1 MKDLSNLTAEELQ
14 AELDRRNQEKSEDRR
29 AYKELVNQELVQ
41 IIEPLKVV
49 EMHLRESKLYVFESL
64 KTLLDLKS
72 KAYDVKD
79 TQQSHTFSD
88 DKGNTITYG
97 FRIID
102 GWDDT
107 VTAGIDKVREF
118 LQSLA
123 KDEDSSKLVQ
133 GINRLLKKDAKG
145 NLKASRV
152 IELTKWAEEIN
163 NPTFTDAVN
172 IIRQSYKPQRSAFF
186 IDASYTD
193 AQGKK
198 VNIPLSISAVDFPE
212 GTDIEALF
220 PVHEDYNQK
229 TNKNELSTDK
239 K

>member
-1 MKDLSNLTAEELQ
+1 MNLSNLTAEELQ

-41 IIEPLKVV
+41 IIEPLRVAEK
-49 EMHLRESKLYVFESL
+49 HLREVKLYVFESL
-64 KTLLDLKS
+64 KNLLDLKS
-72 KAYDVKD
+72 KAYDVKS

-118 LQSLA
+118 ISSLA
-123 KDEDSSKLVQ
+123 KDEATGKLIHAVNQ
-133 GINRLLKKDAKG
+133 LLKKDAKG

-152 IELTKWAEEIN
+152 LELTKLAEEFN
-163 NPTFTDAVN
+163 DPNFTDAVN

-193 AQGKK
+193 KQGKK

-212 GTDIEALF
+212 GTNTEDLF
-220 PVHEDYNQK
+220 PVHENYNKQ
-229 TNKNELSTDK
+229 
-239 K
+239 

>member
-1 MKDLSNLTAEELQ
+1 MKDLSQLTAEELQ
-14 AELDRRNQEKSEDRR
+14 AELDRRNQEKAEDRKV
-29 AYKELVNQELVQ
+29 YKEIVSQELPQ
-41 IIEPLKVV
+41 IVASLRALSQTISKV
-49 EMHLRESKLYVFESL
+49 KLFAFENL
-64 KTLLDLKS
+64 KTLLDLKA

-118 LQSLA
+118 ISSLA
-123 KDEDSSKLVQ
+123 KDEATGKLVHAVNQ
-133 GINRLLKKDAKG
+133 LLKKDAKG

-152 IELTKWAEEIN
+152 LELTKLAEEFN
-163 NPTFTDAVN
+163 DPNFTDAVN

-193 AQGKK
+193 KQGKK
-198 VNIPLSISAVDFPE
+198 VNIPLSISAVDFPG
-212 GTDIEALF
+212 GTNTEDLF
-220 PVHEDYNQK
+220 PVHENY
-229 TNKNELSTDK
+229 TNN
-239 K
+239 

>member
-1 MKDLSNLTAEELQ
+1 MSDLTKLTEKELL
-14 AELDRRNQEKSEDRR
+14 AELARRDQAKAGERN
-29 AYKELVNQELVQ
+29 AYKDLVNQELPQ
-41 IIEPLKVV
+41 IAEPLKMLS
-49 EMHLRESKLYVFESL
+49 ENISKVKLFAFESL
-64 KTLLDLKS
+64 KTLLDLKC

-88 DKGNTITYG
+88 NKGNTISYG

-118 LQSLA
+118 ISSLA
-123 KDEDSSKLVQ
+123 KDEATGKLVHAVNQ
-133 GINRLLKKDAKG
+133 LLKKDAKG

-152 IELTKWAEEIN
+152 LELTKLAEEFN
-163 NPTFTDAVN
+163 DPNFTDAVN

-198 VNIPLSISAVDFPE
+198 VNIPLSISAVDFPKDTNIE
-212 GTDIEALF
+212 GLF
-220 PVHEDYNQK
+220 PVHENYL
-229 TNKNELSTDK
+229 TN
-239 K
+239 

>member
-1 MKDLSNLTAEELQ
+1 MKDLSQLTAEELQ
-14 AELDRRNQEKSEDRR
+14 AELDRRNQEKAEDRK
-29 AYKELVNQELVQ
+29 AYKEIVSQELPQ
-41 IIEPLKVV
+41 IVASLRALSQTISKV
-49 EMHLRESKLYVFESL
+49 KLFAFENL
-64 KTLLDLKS
+64 KTLLALKA

-118 LQSLA
+118 ISSLA
-123 KDEDSSKLVQ
+123 KDEATGKLVHAVNQ
-133 GINRLLKKDAKG
+133 LLKKDAKG

-152 IELTKWAEEIN
+152 LELTKLAEEFSDPN
-163 NPTFTDAVN
+163 FTDAVN
-172 IIRQSYKPQRSAFF
+172 IIRQSYKPQCSAFF

-212 GTDIEALF
+212 GTDIDSLF
-220 PVHEDYNQK
+220 PVHENYNKQ
-229 TNKNELSTDK
+229 
-239 K
+239 